1 MRFIFFFGALLHWD
15 WEQEQI
21 WKKKIFALRLLYYQL
36 KTIVLS
42 SIKAKHQLRDLFL
55 PPVVAAIFNVNL
67 GQGHTYVDN
76 WHSSHVICPPSYCN
90 CEPICPWS
98 GSRRIMKS
106 FFAWG
111 SKPVFYNKA
120 TGGVPGL
127 KAGVVESLTAH
138 QTHMHDQQLVQPLQ
152 VKVWR
157 HIRNKPI
164 LVDNPN
170 IAQDW
175 YFFWMVTWQQG
186 WHSRAHRGR
195 STGCRR
201 WRRRWGAASSPEEE
215 EETFPWKATY
225 QSWWSYSPW
234 ES

>member
-1 MRFIFFFGALLHWD
+1 MLTIDTHRMLFAHLLTAIANQYAPD
-15 WEQEQI
+15 QVAEEL
-21 WKKKIFALRLLYYQL
+21 WKGK
-36 KTIVLS
+36 
-42 SIKAKHQLRDLFL
+42 
-55 PPVVAAIFNVNL
+55 
-67 GQGHTYVDN
+67 
-76 WHSSHVICPPSYCN
+76 
-90 CEPICPWS
+90 
-98 GSRRIMKS
+98 

-138 QTHMHDQQLVQPLQ
+138 QTHMHDQQLVQALQ

-157 HIRNKPI
+157 HIRNRTI

-186 WHSRAHRGR
+186 WHSRARRGR

-215 EETFPWKATY
+215 EETATFPWKATY
-225 QSWWSYSPW
+225 QSW
-234 ES
+234 